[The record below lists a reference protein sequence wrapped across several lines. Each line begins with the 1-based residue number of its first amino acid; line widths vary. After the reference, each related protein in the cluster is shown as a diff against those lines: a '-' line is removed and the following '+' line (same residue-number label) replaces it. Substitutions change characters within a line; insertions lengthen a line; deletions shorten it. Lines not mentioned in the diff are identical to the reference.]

1 MPLLLGK
8 YSFNPVPSSFKQN
21 GYPKAFDLVK
31 SGLLDAELTIK
42 TIGYQFSFPEETA
55 ANIRKAGINLNIAGG
70 KQYWMEYNSFI
81 QANHGG
87 TPFWEWSESKC
98 RAAADG
104 IPDVAYI
111 AFDVEW
117 QTGAFGPYYD
127 VEQADAQAQRYAWIY
142 KRLKERNPNVGCYNW
157 IRNRTFQIS
166 GQGTKLFGF
175 SDAYQVSDG
184 GAFLGRG
191 LMDDW
196 LNVFNAGAT
205 FTLNSDAAKEY
216 EEGTIFN
223 VGYGYKDTMWANAP
237 ASEDN
242 NVKNSSSQVLYLSS
256 CDQHIVASKLKP
268 NMRQFTLAWPVEEP
282 GVEYSTAAK
291 PMSSGRKVQMA
302 DPNGSLTI
310 TDKPRYDP
318 SWWEDRTLMALAYSE
333 GVYFWDG
340 KGPVRSDRIYAL
352 KNTAQCSP
360 PGYAY
365 TGSWSGSGY
374 SCPTPQE
381 HEYMD
386 VDAAF
391 VDAGSRASHRV
402 KQMGESFVATADK
415 VGFSVE
421 YVRDVNPLTIPAD
434 ESEAATMWNAL
445 SGKQTLPAYTDG
457 RHFNRA
463 AKNESPFALK
473 LAKSGDNKRGVLLQ
487 DCYAHPGK
495 VTWFKFS
502 ESGQDYYV
510 RSQGNRLIS
519 DTYFT

>member
-1 MPLLLGK
+1 MATLLSGK
-8 YSFNPVPSSFKQN
+8 YSFNPTPSTFKQE

-31 SGLLDAELTIK
+31 SGLLDAELTTK

-55 ANIRKAGINLNIAGG
+55 ATLRKAGINLNVAGG
-70 KQYWMEYNSFI
+70 PQYWMEYNSFI

-87 TPFWEWSESKC
+87 VPFWEWSESKC

-104 IPDVAYI
+104 CPDVAYI
-111 AFDVEW
+111 AFDIEW
-117 QTGAFGPYYD
+117 KSEFGAYYD
-127 VEQADAQAQRYAWIY
+127 PNQADAQAQRYAWIY

-157 IRNRTFQIS
+157 MRNRTFRIS
-166 GQGTKLFGF
+166 GQGTKDFGF

-184 GAFLGRG
+184 GSFLGRAR
-191 LMDDW
+191 MDDW
-196 LNVFNAGAT
+196 LNVFNEGAT

-223 VGYGYKDTMWANAP
+223 VGYGYKDTMWANSP
-237 ASEDN
+237 ASLN
-242 NVKNSSSQVLYLSS
+242 PNSRDLSSQIVYLAS
-256 CDQHIVASKLKP
+256 CDQYIVAKKLRP
-268 NMRQFTLAWPVEEP
+268 NMRQFNLAWPVQEP
-282 GVEYSTAAK
+282 GVEYDSASK
-291 PMSSGRKVQMA
+291 PMNSGRKVSLA
-302 DPNGSLTI
+302 DPNGNLTI
-310 TDKPRYDP
+310 TDKARYEP
-318 SWWEDRTLMALAYSE
+318 TWWEDRTLMALVYSE

-340 KGPVRSDRIYAL
+340 KGPIRSDRIYAL

-360 PGYAY
+360 PGYVY
-365 TGSWSGSGY
+365 TGSWAGNAY

-386 VDAAF
+386 LDAVYVDAN
-391 VDAGSRASHRV
+391 SRASHRL
-402 KQMGESFVATADK
+402 KQMDENFVNTADK

-434 ESEAATMWNAL
+434 AAEAATMWAGL
-445 SGKQTLPAYTDG
+445 SGKQTLAAYTDG

-473 LAKSGDNKRGVLLQ
+473 LAKSGNNKRGVLIQ
-487 DCYAHPGK
+487 DCFAHPAK
-495 VTWFKFS
+495 ATWFKFS
-502 ESGQDYYV
+502 DGGQDYYV
-510 RSQGNRLIS
+510 RSRGNRLIS